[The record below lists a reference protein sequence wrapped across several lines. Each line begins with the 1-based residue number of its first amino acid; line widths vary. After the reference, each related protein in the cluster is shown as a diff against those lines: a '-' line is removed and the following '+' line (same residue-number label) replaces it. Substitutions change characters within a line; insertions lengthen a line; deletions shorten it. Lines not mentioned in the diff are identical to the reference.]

1 MITIKRGDIMSI
13 KRGTTPVDYQSGI
26 KTIEEKGGELNNQ
39 LYNYLFG
46 DIQEDLSKK
55 HGFFIQRLP
64 RDHNK
69 NQTVIKVY
77 ERKMKELG
85 LKPKTSEILN
95 MVEHNQTALYLRLCT
110 KNIGSIWTL
119 YYKEFKIVTKIIEN
133 KEKYLNKKI
142 NRFKVFGIG
151 NKSICLIDSNGNK
164 KYHWYSGIP
173 LRFNGP
179 NAEANGVE
187 VCKALI
193 RIYGE

>member
-1 MITIKRGDIMSI
+1 MSI
-13 KRGTTPVDYQSGI
+13 KRGTTPVDYQDGI

-55 HGFFIQRLP
+55 HGFFVQRLP
-64 RDHNK
+64 RDH

-110 KNIGSIWTL
+110 KSIGSIWAL
-119 YYKEFKIVTKIIEN
+119 YYKEFKIVTKVIEN

-164 KYHWYSGIP
+164 KYHWYAGIP

-193 RIYGE
+193 RVYGE